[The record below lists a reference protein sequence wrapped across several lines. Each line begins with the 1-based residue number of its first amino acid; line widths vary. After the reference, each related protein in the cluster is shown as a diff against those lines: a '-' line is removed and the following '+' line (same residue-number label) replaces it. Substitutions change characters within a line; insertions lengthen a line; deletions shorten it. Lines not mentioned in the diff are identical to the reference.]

1 METSSLNLA
10 NAESAAAD
18 PDNVFRPRRVK
29 LGEAFE
35 ELKNGFDNRSV
46 SRGVKAEVLLQP
58 EAQPLAVHDPTHPD
72 ADADGM
78 VLYPDVDLTF
88 EMTEMLAARRAYEA
102 GLAAYSQ
109 SRETFLSTLEI
120 IRG

>member
-1 METSSLNLA
+1 MQFFRSMNISSSSIEAARLRMETSSLNLA

-58 EAQPLAVHDPTHPD
+58 EAQPR
-72 ADADGM
+72 
-78 VLYPDVDLTF
+78 VLLLP
-88 EMTEMLAARRAYEA
+88 
-102 GLAAYSQ
+102 
-109 SRETFLSTLEI
+109 
-120 IRG
+120 